1 MEMDVW
7 LAVFGGHP
15 TVKAVGTG
23 AFFMVVGC
31 RLLVLG
37 CRYYCLSHYKTNNP
51 QPTTD
56 NKKQKSEGQK
66 QTHSAL
72 RFLSYLELLKEIIT
86 LIIYEDESREV
97 LYANLPY
104 SLHTKLWIF
113 HAFDALDIA
122 G

>member
-1 MEMDVW
+1 MEIAVW
-7 LAVFGGHP
+7 LL
-15 TVKAVGTG
+15 
-23 AFFMVVGC
+23 VVGL
-31 RLLVLG
+31 RLLVVGFWLWV
-37 CRYYCLSHYKTNNP
+37 LLFKTNNP

-56 NKKQKSEGQK
+56 NQKQKNEGQK

-86 LIIYEDESREV
+86 LVIHKNEGREI
-97 LYANLPY
+97 LYADFPY
-104 SLHTKLWIF
+104 SLHTELWIF

>member
-7 LAVFGGHP
+7 LVVFWWTSNGKSRWHRG
-15 TVKAVGTG
+15 
-23 AFFMVVGC
+23 FFMVVGC
-31 RLLVLG
+31 GLWVLG
-37 CRYYCLSHYKTNNP
+37 CGYYCLSHYKTNNP
-51 QPTTD
+51 QPTTH
-56 NKKQKSEGQK
+56 NQKQKSEGLK

-86 LIIYEDESREV
+86 LVIHKNESREV

>member
-1 MEMDVW
+1 MDVW

-31 RLLVLG
+31 GLLVLG
-37 CRYYCLSHYKTNNP
+37 CGYYCLSHYKTNNQ

-56 NKKQKSEGQK
+56 NQQPNSEGQK
-66 QTHSAL
+66 LTHSAL

>member
-1 MEMDVW
+1 M
-7 LAVFGGHP
+7 FGWQFFCGHP

-23 AFFMVVGC
+23 FFLWLLVVGC
-31 RLLVLG
+31 G
-37 CRYYCLSHYKTNNP
+37 YYCLSHYKTNNP

-56 NKKQKSEGQK
+56 NQKQKSEGQK

-86 LIIYEDESREV
+86 LVIHEDESREI
-97 LYANLPY
+97 LYTDFPY